1 MKPVS
6 AFFLAMVAVLSG
18 AGAARAETVPVRHT
32 PVMFAPAAAAAAKRM
47 TPQQRDE
54 WRFLKDAAA
63 TSRFES
69 DAAHLALARSSDPGI
84 RSFAAT
90 LINHHATAGNELL
103 YMLHVRGMAPP
114 MLANDQRKT
123 LNRLGKLQG
132 GKFDREFMAEVGLKY
147 QQDDVQYFEKA
158 RLVAGEP
165 ALKAWIDRNLP
176 TLRYH
181 LATAERLAPADLRFA
196 KLAASPKVASP
207 AKLAPSA
214 KLVASHDT
222 AHASMATRTMGA
234 APAPASMTGGFL
246 QLGGASSAGISP
258 LAARPIESSIR

>member
-6 AFFLAMVAVLSG
+6 AYVLAMVAILSS
-18 AGAARAETVPVRHT
+18 AGSARAERVPVRHAAA
-32 PVMFAPAAAAAAKRM
+32 MFAPTAAANAKRM

-69 DAAHLALARSSDPGI
+69 EAARLALARSSDPGV
-84 RSFAAT
+84 RAFAAT
-90 LINHHATAGNELL
+90 LINHHSTAGTELL

-132 GKFDREFMAEVGLKY
+132 GKFDREFMAEVGLRY

-196 KLAASPKVASP
+196 KLATP
-207 AKLAPSA
+207 A
-214 KLVASHDT
+214 KLVASRD
-222 AHASMATRTMGA
+222 AAARAGMATRSMGA
-234 APAPASMTGGFL
+234 PPAHESMTGGLL
-246 QLGGASSAGISP
+246 QLGGATSGISP

>member
-6 AFFLAMVAVLSG
+6 VVILAMVAVCSG
-18 AGAARAETVPVRHT
+18 VACASTGDVPARHT
-32 PVMFAPAAAAAAKRM
+32 SVMFAPAAAVNAKRM
-47 TPQQRDE
+47 TAQQREE

-69 DAAHLALARSSDPGI
+69 EAARLALARSSDAGV
-84 RSFAAT
+84 RSFAAM
-90 LINHHATAGNELL
+90 LINHHLAAGNELVH
-103 YMLHVRGMAPP
+103 MLHARGMAPP

-132 GKFDREFMAEVGLKY
+132 GKFDREFMAEVGLRY

-165 ALKAWIDRNLP
+165 TLKGWIDRNLP

-181 LATAERLAPADLRFA
+181 LATAERVAPADLRFA
-196 KLAASPKVASP
+196 KLGTPAIANGRAA
-207 AKLAPSA
+207 
-214 KLVASHDT
+214 
-222 AHASMATRTMGA
+222 AHAAMVARSMGAPA
-234 APAPASMTGGFL
+234 APAPATGGFL
-246 QLGGASSAGISP
+246 QLGGAAAGTISP

>member
-6 AFFLAMVAVLSG
+6 AFVLAMVAILSG
-18 AGAARAETVPVRHT
+18 AGAARAETVPVRHA
-32 PVMFAPAAAAAAKRM
+32 PAMFAPAAAAAAKRM

-63 TSRFES
+63 ISRFES
-69 DAAHLALARSSDPGI
+69 DAARLALARSSDPGV

-103 YMLHVRGMAPP
+103 YLLHVRGMAPP

-132 GKFDREFMAEVGLKY
+132 GKFDREFMAEVGLRY

-165 ALKAWIDRNLP
+165 ALKAWIERNLP

-196 KLAASPKVASP
+196 KLAAS
-207 AKLAPSA
+207 A
-214 KLVASHDT
+214 KLVASRDA

-234 APAPASMTGGFL
+234 APAPVPTTSGFL
-246 QLGGASSAGISP
+246 QLGGTAAAGAISP
-258 LAARPIESSIR
+258 LAARPIESNIR

>member
-6 AFFLAMVAVLSG
+6 AFVLAMVAIYSS
-18 AGAARAETVPVRHT
+18 AGSARAETVPVRHAAAL
-32 PVMFAPAAAAAAKRM
+32 FAPTAAANTKRM

-69 DAAHLALARSSDPGI
+69 EAARLALARSSDPGV

-123 LNRLGKLQG
+123 LNRLAKLQG
-132 GKFDREFMAEVGLKY
+132 GKFDREFMAEVGLRY
-147 QQDDVQYFEKA
+147 QHEDVQYFEKA

-165 ALKAWIDRNLP
+165 ALKAWIERNLP

-181 LATAERLAPADLRFA
+181 LATAERLAPSDLRFA
-196 KLAASPKVASP
+196 KLGAS
-207 AKLAPSA
+207 AKLAA
-214 KLVASHDT
+214 NRDAARASL
-222 AHASMATRTMGA
+222 ATRSMGA
-234 APAPASMTGGFL
+234 PPAPESMTGGFL
-246 QLGGASSAGISP
+246 QLGSGPAAGISP

>member
-6 AFFLAMVAVLSG
+6 AFVLAMVAILSG
-18 AGAARAETVPVRHT
+18 EGAARAETVPVRHAT
-32 PVMFAPAAAAAAKRM
+32 AMFAPTAAATAKRM

-69 DAAHLALARSSDPGI
+69 EAAHLALARSSDPGV

-90 LINHHATAGNELL
+90 LINHHSTAGNDLL

-165 ALKAWIDRNLP
+165 ALKAWIERNLP

-196 KLAASPKVASP
+196 KLAAP
-207 AKLAPSA
+207 AKQ
-214 KLVASHDT
+214 VGSHD
-222 AHASMATRTMGA
+222 AARASLATRSMGA
-234 APAPASMTGGFL
+234 PPAPASMSGGFL
-246 QLGGASSAGISP
+246 QLGGTAAGGISP

>member
-1 MKPVS
+1 ML
-6 AFFLAMVAVLSG
+6 F
-18 AGAARAETVPVRHT
+18 
-32 PVMFAPAAAAAAKRM
+32 
-47 TPQQRDE
+47 
-54 WRFLKDAAA
+54 
-63 TSRFES
+63 
-69 DAAHLALARSSDPGI
+69 RS
-84 RSFAAT
+84 
-90 LINHHATAGNELL
+90 
-103 YMLHVRGMAPP
+103 P

-132 GKFDREFMAEVGLKY
+132 GKFDREFMAEVGLRY

-196 KLAASPKVASP
+196 KLAASAR
-207 AKLAPSA
+207 
-214 KLVASHDT
+214 LVAGHD
-222 AHASMATRTMGA
+222 AARASMATRTMGA
-234 APAPASMTGGFL
+234 PPAPPAAGGFL
-246 QLGGASSAGISP
+246 QLRGTEAAGAISP